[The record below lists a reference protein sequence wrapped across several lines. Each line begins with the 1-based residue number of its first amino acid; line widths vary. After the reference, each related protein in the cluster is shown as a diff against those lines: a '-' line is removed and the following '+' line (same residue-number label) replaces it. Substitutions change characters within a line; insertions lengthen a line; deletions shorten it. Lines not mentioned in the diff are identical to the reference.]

1 MTETPRF
8 CQAAVIAAQKIGY
21 RDDACGARELRR
33 TGSALLK
40 IQPAD
45 FSDFFARFREKF
57 ALAKLI
63 WFVFLE
69 F

>member
-8 CQAAVIAAQKIGY
+8 FENVIATRKIGY
-21 RDDACGARELRR
+21 RDDACGAREHGRK
-33 TGSALLK
+33 GSALLK

-45 FSDFFARFREKF
+45 FSEFFSAFFVRSFRLLSRFVF
-57 ALAKLI
+57 
-63 WFVFLE
+63 FLE